1 MLCWLAGRE
10 IAIDEDELNGAVRRA
25 ELLLAAGGDPHR
37 PLDPF
42 GRAATALADDLD
54 TPERRATLMA
64 GLAALR
70 DDVAGLRG
78 ARESLALLLV
88 RPRARLERLR
98 APRRVLAER
107 ARGGVKR
114 AAQPARRAMSF
125 SGPRARPRASAGW
138 ATSPHSR
145 PATTGKTPGARAAAN
160 TARGCRSKARF
171 AAHDAAAWRSSVEAS
186 AAV

>member
-10 IAIDEDELNGAVRRA
+10 SAIDDAELNGAVRRA

-54 TPERRATLMA
+54 APERRATLMA

-78 ARESLALLLV
+78 ARESLALLLADPDLAWSV
-88 RPRARLERLR
+88 YGTA
-98 APRRVLAER
+98 VLA
-107 ARGGVKR
+107 
-114 AAQPARRAMSF
+114 
-125 SGPRARPRASAGW
+125 
-138 ATSPHSR
+138 
-145 PATTGKTPGARAAAN
+145 
-160 TARGCRSKARF
+160 
-171 AAHDAAAWRSSVEAS
+171 DALAEE
-186 AAV
+186 